1 MNRFWQTAAA
11 MLGSLGLRRW
21 LLGRVLPPAH
31 ENLSVPGLQ
40 GEVKIHFDRQGVPHI
55 YGNTEADLFFGQGYC
70 HARDRL
76 WQMEL
81 SRHVARG
88 EVAGLLGE
96 RALEVDRFLRRMGFG
111 RSADKEARELSP
123 PSRAFLDAYCAG
135 VNAWVANHRLPIEFG
150 LLRYRP
156 RPWEI
161 VDTLAFSRFMGW
173 TLTFNWESE
182 LVRARLIAA
191 IGPERTAA
199 LEPGATASAVPFAC
213 GSMLP
218 PVLESARAFAPLA
231 GLVGGASNNWVA
243 AGSRTGTG
251 RPLLASDP
259 HLRPRMPPAW
269 YVVHL
274 QGGELD
280 VIGATLPGTLGV
292 LIGHNAHI
300 AWGITA
306 GLTDGQDLYVEKS
319 NGQGHFQ
326 CGDRWLPA
334 ERCREEFR
342 VKGRTEPV
350 VDEFLRSRHGPILN
364 GTLDIPADGA
374 PLAMACVL
382 EMSPS
387 PSEAIVQLNRAR
399 DWPSFRAALSAW
411 AFPVLNFVY
420 ADIAGNIGFQMAGR
434 IPRRN
439 QGDGYAPLP
448 GWDRN
453 YDWLGMVPFDELPQ
467 VYNPSDGVFATANTR
482 PAAPCAHYLAR
493 DWADDGRWRRI
504 MECLQ
509 AKEKHSLG
517 DFQSLQNDVLSL
529 PGREVAQ
536 RLVAALASGG
546 RQLPDAPPKQGADAS
561 RSPQQAALQALATWD
576 GRMSPDSLAAAVYV
590 VFGWQLRRQ
599 LCSDLPEKLLGYV
612 QGQGIHEVL
621 AAVSAFHYHRS
632 SNLLGY
638 LDDDRGRAA
647 IPAAFAATLQELAQR
662 LGPDPRT
669 WQWGRLHAILFGHPI
684 GLAVPFL
691 DRLLGLSRG
700 PYPVGGD
707 ADTVAQAG
715 IDPWQLYSAA
725 TYTVSYR
732 QVIDVGNWDASGFIL
747 PTGQSGQ
754 PGSGHYDDQVEA
766 WRGGELAPLLFSR
779 AAVEAAVEALVELRP
794 PGK

>member
-11 MLGSLGLRRW
+11 MLGSLGVRRW

-31 ENLSVPGLQ
+31 ETLSVAGLQ
-40 GEVKIHFDRQGVPHI
+40 GDLKILFDRQGVPHI

-96 RALEVDRFLRRMGFG
+96 RALEVDRFLRRMGFR
-111 RSADKEARELSP
+111 RSAEQEARELRP
-123 PSRAFLDAYCAG
+123 ESRTFLEAYCAG
-135 VNAWVANHRLPIEFG
+135 VNSYVANHRPPIEFG

-161 VDTLAFSRFMGW
+161 ADTLAFSRFMGW

-199 LEPGATASAVPFAC
+199 LEPGTVAAEVPIPC
-213 GSMLP
+213 GPTFP
-218 PVLESARAFAPLA
+218 PVIESARAFAPLA

-243 AGSRTGTG
+243 AGSRTVSG
-251 RPLLASDP
+251 RALLASDP

-292 LIGHNAHI
+292 LIGHNAQI

-319 NGQGHFQ
+319 DGQGRFQ
-326 CGDRWLPA
+326 CGDDWLPA
-334 ERCREEFR
+334 ERCREEFS
-342 VKGRTEPV
+342 VKGRTAAV
-350 VDEFLRSRHGPILN
+350 IDEFLGSRHGPILN
-364 GTLDIPADGA
+364 GTLDIPADAA

-382 EMSPS
+382 QNAPS
-387 PSEAIVQLNRAR
+387 PSEAIVQMNRAR
-399 DWPSFRAALSAW
+399 DWNSFRTALSGW
-411 AFPVLNFVY
+411 TFPVLNFVY
-420 ADIAGNIGFQMAGR
+420 ADMAGNIGYQMAGH

-439 QGDGYAPLP
+439 KGDGYTPLP
-448 GWDRN
+448 GWDRA
-453 YDWLGMVPFDELPQ
+453 YDWLGRVPFEELPQ

-504 MECLQ
+504 MASLQ
-509 AKEKHSLG
+509 AKEKHTFA
-517 DFQSLQNDVLSL
+517 DFQSLQNDVVSL
-529 PGREVAQ
+529 PGREIAQ
-536 RLVAALASGG
+536 RIVAGLASGG
-546 RQLPDAPPKQGADAS
+546 RQPPEASQLRETAAP
-561 RSPQQAALQALATWD
+561 RSPEQLALQALASWD

-590 VFGWQLRRQ
+590 VFGGQLRRQ
-599 LCSDLPEKLLGYV
+599 LCSDLPDRLIGYV

-638 LDDDRGRAA
+638 LDNERGRAA
-647 IPAAFAATLQELAQR
+647 IPAAFAATLQELAER
-662 LGPDPRT
+662 LGPDART
-669 WQWGRLHAILFGHPI
+669 WQWGRLHAIHFGHPI

-707 ADTVAQAG
+707 ADTIAQSG

-732 QVIDVGNWDASGFIL
+732 QVIDVGQWDASGFIL

-754 PGSGHYDDQVEA
+754 PGSVHYDDHLAA
-766 WRGGELAPLLFSR
+766 WRSGDLAPLLYSR
-779 AAVEAAVEALVELRP
+779 AAVERDVKQKVELKP
-794 PGK
+794 H